1 MYLNYLKKEQE
12 ELNELL
18 NNYRILLNDEYPKRK
33 QLVEEIK
40 RKKKLVFCLTKLA
53 EIETKEK
60 IKEYEEF
67 LSFKYISEDFK
78 NLCLLKIKNLWNDI
92 NKK

>member
-1 MYLNYLKKEQE
+1 MKI
-12 ELNELL
+12 
-18 NNYRILLNDEYPKRK
+18 ILGADHGG
-33 QLVEEIK
+33 
-40 RKKKLVFCLTKLA
+40 F
-53 EIETKEK
+53 ETKEK